1 MTEKQKRFC
10 DEYLIDLNGTRAY
23 KAAYPNVKSDK
34 AAGAASARLLGNVS
48 IRAYLDERL
57 EQLHSAK
64 TADAVEVMDEFAGI
78 EEIRTINQS
87 LLRGGSKFT
96 VFYTYNPPKS
106 QRNWINAAVTVPAVD
121 KLVHHSDY
129 RGVPPEWLG
138 EQFIAEA
145 EYLRRNNPTAYAHEY
160 LGEVT
165 GTGGEVFPNITVR
178 EISPEERAGFAHIHR
193 GLDWGYAADPTAYVV
208 CALEKGRLYIFSE
221 IYRYG
226 IKYDPLA
233 EAIKA
238 ENPLNGTI
246 YAESADPRS
255 NDELRARGLKITA
268 VKKGAGS
275 VEHGITWLQNLA
287 EIVIDP
293 VTCPNAKREFC
304 GYELIPDGNGGFRDE
319 FPDKDNHS
327 IDAVRYALENDIG
340 RRKARIGNVPCMSD
354 ESFGG
359 NASGVAMRYKLL
371 GFEQITKI
379 KERYFRE
386 GLKERL
392 RLLCNWL
399 STTGKAAISSRDIS
413 IQFTR
418 ALPVNETEV
427 AQLVSELRDMVPRE
441 ILLGLLPFVDD
452 PESAAEKVRAQ
463 QNDFPN
469 LPPDMTDEQP

>member
-1 MTEKQKRFC
+1 MANLTDIIAPPF
-10 DEYLIDLNGTRAY
+10 
-23 KAAYPNVKSDK
+23 YPIHRDI
-34 AAGAASARLLGNVS
+34 AAGLHTHYWLKGGRGSTKSSFVGAEIPLGMMKDPQANAVV
-48 IRAYLDERL
+48 IRKVGLYLKDSVY
-57 EQLHSAK
+57 EQLLWAIDKLGVSHLWQAK
-64 TADAVEVMDEFAGI
+64 LSPLELVYTPTGQRILFRGADKPKKLKSTKVHKGYIKYVWYEEADEFAGI

-106 QRNWINAAVTVPAVD
+106 QRNWINAEVTVPAPD

-129 RGVPPEWLG
+129 RGVPSEWLG

-208 CALEKGRLYIFSE
+208 CALEKGRLYIFGE

-233 EAIKA
+233 EAIRA
-238 ENPLNGTI
+238 ENPLNGAI

-340 RRKARIGNVPCMSD
+340 RRKARIGN
-354 ESFGG
+354 
-359 NASGVAMRYKLL
+359 R
-371 GFEQITKI
+371 
-379 KERYFRE
+379 KEMGIY
-386 GLKERL
+386 
-392 RLLCNWL
+392 
-399 STTGKAAISSRDIS
+399 
-413 IQFTR
+413 
-418 ALPVNETEV
+418 
-427 AQLVSELRDMVPRE
+427 
-441 ILLGLLPFVDD
+441 
-452 PESAAEKVRAQ
+452 
-463 QNDFPN
+463 
-469 LPPDMTDEQP
+469 

>member
-1 MTEKQKRFC
+1 MAKLTEIIAPPFYSVHRDIASGIHTHYWLKGGRGSTKSSFVGTEIPLGMMR
-10 DEYLIDLNGTRAY
+10 DPAANAVVIRKVGLYLKDSVY
-23 KAAYPNVKSDK
+23 
-34 AAGAASARLLGNVS
+34 
-48 IRAYLDERL
+48 
-57 EQLHSAK
+57 EQLLWAIDKLGVSHLWQAK
-64 TADAVEVMDEFAGI
+64 LSPLELVYTPTGQRIIFRGADKPKKLKSTKVHKGYIKYVWYEEADEFAGI

-87 LLRGGSKFT
+87 LLRGGAKFT

-106 QRNWINAAVTVPAVD
+106 QRNWINSEVANPAPD

-129 RGVPPEWLG
+129 RGVPREWLG

-145 EYLRRNNPTAYAHEY
+145 EYLREHNPAAYAHEY

-178 EISPEERAGFAHIHR
+178 QISPEERAGFAHIRR
-193 GLDWGYAADPTAYVV
+193 GLDWGYAADPTAYVA

-226 IKYDPLA
+226 IKYDPLT
-233 EAIKA
+233 EAIKS
-238 ENPLNGTI
+238 ENTLNSVI

-293 VTCPNAKREFC
+293 VTCPNTRREFC
-304 GYELIPDGNGGFRDE
+304 GYELIPDDNGGFRDE

-340 RRKARIGNVPCMSD
+340 R
-354 ESFGG
+354 
-359 NASGVAMRYKLL
+359 
-371 GFEQITKI
+371 
-379 KERYFRE
+379 
-386 GLKERL
+386 
-392 RLLCNWL
+392 
-399 STTGKAAISSRDIS
+399 KAAKILNRK
-413 IQFTR
+413 
-418 ALPVNETEV
+418 
-427 AQLVSELRDMVPRE
+427 ELG
-441 ILLGLLPFVDD
+441 IY
-452 PESAAEKVRAQ
+452 
-463 QNDFPN
+463 
-469 LPPDMTDEQP
+469 

>member
-1 MTEKQKRFC
+1 MINLRDIIAPLFYALHR
-10 DEYLIDLNGTRAY
+10 DI
-23 KAAYPNVKSDK
+23 
-34 AAGAASARLLGNVS
+34 AAGLHTHYWLKGGRGSTKSSFVGAEIPLGMMKDPQANAVV
-48 IRAYLDERL
+48 IRKVGLYLKDSVY
-57 EQLHSAK
+57 EQLLWAIDKLGVSHLWQAK
-64 TADAVEVMDEFAGI
+64 LSPLELVYTPTGQRILFRGADKPKKLKSTKVHKGYIKYVWYEEADEFAGI

-96 VFYTYNPPKS
+96 VFYTYNSPKS
-106 QRNWINAAVTVPAVD
+106 QRNWINAEVTVPAPD

-138 EQFIAEA
+138 EQFLAEA
-145 EYLRRNNPTAYAHEY
+145 EYLRRNNPNAYAHEY

-208 CALEKGRLYIFSE
+208 CALEKGRLYIFGE

-233 EAIKA
+233 EAIRA
-238 ENPLNGTI
+238 ENPLNGAI

-340 RRKARIGNVPCMSD
+340 RRKARIGN
-354 ESFGG
+354 
-359 NASGVAMRYKLL
+359 R
-371 GFEQITKI
+371 
-379 KERYFRE
+379 KEMGIY
-386 GLKERL
+386 
-392 RLLCNWL
+392 
-399 STTGKAAISSRDIS
+399 
-413 IQFTR
+413 
-418 ALPVNETEV
+418 
-427 AQLVSELRDMVPRE
+427 
-441 ILLGLLPFVDD
+441 
-452 PESAAEKVRAQ
+452 
-463 QNDFPN
+463 
-469 LPPDMTDEQP
+469 

>member
-1 MTEKQKRFC
+1 MANLTEIIAPPFYVLHRDITAGLHTHYWLKGGRGSTKSSFVGAEIPLGMMKDPQANAVVIRKVGL
-10 DEYLIDLNGTRAY
+10 YLKDSVY
-23 KAAYPNVKSDK
+23 
-34 AAGAASARLLGNVS
+34 
-48 IRAYLDERL
+48 
-57 EQLHSAK
+57 EQLLWAIDKLGVSHLWQAK
-64 TADAVEVMDEFAGI
+64 LSPLELVYTPTGQRILFRGADKPKKLKSTKVHKGYIKYVWYEEADEFAGI

-96 VFYTYNPPKS
+96 VLYTYNPPKS
-106 QRNWINAAVTVPAVD
+106 QRNWINAEVTVPAPD

-138 EQFIAEA
+138 EQFLAEA
-145 EYLRRNNPTAYAHEY
+145 EYLRRNNPNAYAHEY

-178 EISPEERAGFAHIHR
+178 EISTEERAGFAHIHR

-208 CALEKGRLYIFSE
+208 CALEKGRLYIFGE

-233 EAIKA
+233 EAIRA
-238 ENPLNGTI
+238 ENPLNGAI

-340 RRKARIGNVPCMSD
+340 RRKARIGN
-354 ESFGG
+354 
-359 NASGVAMRYKLL
+359 R
-371 GFEQITKI
+371 
-379 KERYFRE
+379 KEMGIY
-386 GLKERL
+386 
-392 RLLCNWL
+392 
-399 STTGKAAISSRDIS
+399 
-413 IQFTR
+413 
-418 ALPVNETEV
+418 
-427 AQLVSELRDMVPRE
+427 
-441 ILLGLLPFVDD
+441 
-452 PESAAEKVRAQ
+452 
-463 QNDFPN
+463 
-469 LPPDMTDEQP
+469 

>member
-1 MTEKQKRFC
+1 M
-10 DEYLIDLNGTRAY
+10 
-23 KAAYPNVKSDK
+23 
-34 AAGAASARLLGNVS
+34 AR
-48 IRAYLDERL
+48 
-57 EQLHSAK
+57 
-64 TADAVEVMDEFAGI
+64 
-78 EEIRTINQS
+78 
-87 LLRGGSKFT
+87 
-96 VFYTYNPPKS
+96 
-106 QRNWINAAVTVPAVD
+106 
-121 KLVHHSDY
+121 
-129 RGVPPEWLG
+129 
-138 EQFIAEA
+138 EQFLAEA
-145 EYLRRNNPTAYAHEY
+145 EYLRRNNPNAYAHEY

-208 CALEKGRLYIFSE
+208 CALEKGRLYIFGE

-233 EAIKA
+233 EAIRA

-340 RRKARIGNVPCMSD
+340 RRKARIGNRK
-354 ESFGG
+354 E
-359 NASGVAMRYKLL
+359 L
-371 GFEQITKI
+371 GI
-379 KERYFRE
+379 Y
-386 GLKERL
+386 
-392 RLLCNWL
+392 
-399 STTGKAAISSRDIS
+399 
-413 IQFTR
+413 
-418 ALPVNETEV
+418 
-427 AQLVSELRDMVPRE
+427 
-441 ILLGLLPFVDD
+441 
-452 PESAAEKVRAQ
+452 
-463 QNDFPN
+463 
-469 LPPDMTDEQP
+469 